1 MVLPKGRIQVA
12 TFKHVEAVREET
24 HLGLGSDTESD
35 EAIGD
40 ALTLP
45 DTQAGVQGTRAITTT
60 TQVIDVPFSPN
71 TLSPALLL
79 P

>member
-1 MVLPKGRIQVA
+1 LLLKGSIQVA
-12 TFKHVEAVREET
+12 TFKHVEAVRKET

-35 EAIGD
+35 EGIGD

-45 DTQAGVQGTRAITTT
+45 DTQAGIPGTRAITTT
-60 TQVIDVPFSPN
+60 TEVIDVPFSPN
-71 TLSPALLL
+71 TLSLTLLL

>member
-1 MVLPKGRIQVA
+1 VLLKGSIQVA
-12 TFKHVEAVREET
+12 TFKHVEAVRKET

-35 EAIGD
+35 EGIGD

-45 DTQAGVQGTRAITTT
+45 DTQAGIQGTRAITTT
-60 TQVIDVPFSPN
+60 TEVIDVPFSPN
-71 TLSPALLL
+71 TLSLTLLL